1 LERAATPHVYEWYQQ
16 SGNSTADIVV
26 RTVGDATLMANSLRT
41 IVRSVAPGAI
51 LSQMTS
57 VNQELQR
64 QLAPRRFQTA
74 LLGLFSLMAL
84 LLATVGVYGLM
95 HYSVAQRT
103 REIGIR
109 MALGAD
115 RSGIVVMIVRQS
127 LTLAASGLA
136 LGLGLD
142 WMTTRLL
149 SKLLYGVNGSDPFTL
164 VPVSLALLGA
174 SALASFQPAIKA
186 ASLDP
191 MQALRT
197 E

>member
-1 LERAATPHVYEWYQQ
+1 
-16 SGNSTADIVV
+16 
-26 RTVGDATLMANSLRT
+26 
-41 IVRSVAPGAI
+41 
-51 LSQMTS
+51 
-57 VNQELQR
+57 
-64 QLAPRRFQTA
+64 
-74 LLGLFSLMAL
+74 MAL

-115 RSGIVVMIVRQS
+115 RSGIVAMIVRQS